1 MTGIEEKYSTIRNRL
16 DAFGYK
22 APLGVDTIP
31 LVERLFA
38 DLVHTTGIG
47 LNSIDALL
55 SQWVGSEVGLC
66 S

>member
-1 MTGIEEKYSTIRNRL
+1 MTGTEEKYSTIRNRL

-47 LNSIDALL
+47 LN
-55 SQWVGSEVGLC
+55 
-66 S
+66 